1 MKRFTCAILF
11 VLYTCCIFAQEIK
24 YKAKIDTIVS
34 KTAYTYRSE
43 ELFEQGWPIKEGT
56 EILYRLGE
64 YYAYLEISEY
74 SIIQAQSGDINGY
87 FVLDDLE
94 RKNLNREIHDN
105 LNGCWISAYTYDILK
120 ENSLSA
126 LNKYEPYWENRFKAY
141 GLRPWDGDKWQD
153 IISPT
158 ELIITDNL
166 IRIDTFDE
174 MERDFLIFDE
184 KKTERYEIRIYLDN
198 NEKIPPYYEKNN
210 FLFKLNKVKVQNVSF
225 TLEGDY
231 LKLYSDSEKQP
242 LMTFARAYN
251 YQDIMTKIRAI
262 ANGVTIDLSRVT
274 WPRHADG
281 TCDYDG
287 RKAHTTNKT
296 AAISSTPTT
305 NVAPSKT
312 MTVKEN
318 LKLRSGEAA
327 TTSVLAVMSTGT
339 KVKILTIGKQATID
353 GITSN
358 WVQVEVL
365 AGAKDRDGKPIAAG
379 TRGGCFGGYLE

>member
-281 TCDYDG
+281 TCDYE
-287 RKAHTTNKT
+287 T
-296 AAISSTPTT
+296 AVRLQSGKRYRASD
-305 NVAPSKT
+305 
-312 MTVKEN
+312 N
-318 LKLRSGEAA
+318 LRLRSSGSTAGKPVV
-327 TTSVLAVMSTGT
+327 TIGKGTQVKVLAVGAE
-339 KVKILTIGKQATID
+339 QTID
-353 GITSN
+353 NLTSN
-358 WVQVEVL
+358 WVQVEVQ

-379 TRGGCFGGYLE
+379 TTGWCFGGYLGE

>member
-43 ELFEQGWPIKEGT
+43 ELFEQGWPIKEGS

-166 IRIDTFDE
+166 IHIDTFDE

-184 KKTERYEIRIYLDN
+184 KKKERYEIRIYLDN

-262 ANGVTIDLSRVT
+262 ANGMRIDHTGIT

-281 TCDYDG
+281 SCDYE
-287 RKAHTTNKT
+287 T
-296 AAISSTPTT
+296 AVQLQSGKRYRASD
-305 NVAPSKT
+305 
-312 MTVKEN
+312 N
-318 LKLRSGEAA
+318 LRLRSSG
-327 TTSVLAVMSTGT
+327 STVG
-339 KVKILTIGKQATID
+339 KPVVTIGKGTQVKVLVVGAEQTID
-353 GITSN
+353 NLISN
-358 WVQVEVL
+358 WVQVEVQT
-365 AGAKDRDGKPIAAG
+365 GAKDRDGKPIAAG
-379 TRGGCFGGYLE
+379 TTGWVFGGYLGE

>member
-1 MKRFTCAILF
+1 MKRFTCVILF

-141 GLRPWDGDKWQD
+141 GLRPWDGDRWQD

-166 IRIDTFDE
+166 IHIDTFDE

-184 KKTERYEIRIYLDN
+184 KKTERYEIKIYLDD

-210 FLFKLNKVKVQNVSF
+210 FLFKLNKVQVQNVSL
-225 TLEGDY
+225 TQEGDY

-262 ANGVTIDLSRVT
+262 ANGMRIDHTDIT

-281 TCDYDG
+281 TCDYE
-287 RKAHTTNKT
+287 T
-296 AAISSTPTT
+296 AVQLQSGKRYRASD
-305 NVAPSKT
+305 
-312 MTVKEN
+312 N
-318 LKLRSGEAA
+318 LRLRSSG
-327 TTSVLAVMSTGT
+327 STAG
-339 KVKILTIGKQATID
+339 KLVVTIGKGTQVKVLGIGAEQTID

-358 WVQVEVL
+358 WVQVEVQ
-365 AGAKDRDGKPIAAG
+365 AGAKDRDGKSIAAG
-379 TRGGCFGGYLE
+379 TRGWCFGGYLAER

>member
-1 MKRFTCAILF
+1 MKRFTCTILF

-43 ELFEQGWPIKEGT
+43 ELFEHGWPIKEGT

-281 TCDYDG
+281 TCDYE
-287 RKAHTTNKT
+287 T
-296 AAISSTPTT
+296 AVRLQSGKRYRASD
-305 NVAPSKT
+305 
-312 MTVKEN
+312 N
-318 LKLRSGEAA
+318 LRLRSSG
-327 TTSVLAVMSTGT
+327 STVG
-339 KVKILTIGKQATID
+339 KPVVTIGKGTQVKVLVVGAEQTID
-353 GITSN
+353 NLISN
-358 WVQVEVL
+358 WVQVEVQT
-365 AGAKDRDGKPIAAG
+365 GAKDRDGKPIAAG
-379 TRGGCFGGYLE
+379 TTGWVFGGYLGE

>member
-1 MKRFTCAILF
+1 MKRFTCTILF

-166 IRIDTFDE
+166 IHIDTFDE

-184 KKTERYEIRIYLDN
+184 KKKERYEIKIYLDD
-198 NEKIPPYYEKNN
+198 NERIPPYYEKNN
-210 FLFKLNKVKVQNVSF
+210 FLFKLNKVQVQNVSL
-225 TLEGDY
+225 TQEGDY

-262 ANGVTIDLSRVT
+262 ANGMRIDHTDIT

-281 TCDYDG
+281 SCDYE
-287 RKAHTTNKT
+287 T
-296 AAISSTPTT
+296 AVQLQSGKRYRASD
-305 NVAPSKT
+305 
-312 MTVKEN
+312 N
-318 LKLRSGEAA
+318 LRLRSSGSTAGKPVV
-327 TTSVLAVMSTGT
+327 TIGKGTQVKVLAVGAE
-339 KVKILTIGKQATID
+339 QTID

-358 WVQVEVL
+358 WVQVEVQS
-365 AGAKDRDGKPIAAG
+365 GAKDRDGKPIAAG
-379 TRGGCFGGYLE
+379 TTGWCFGGYLAKR

>member
-141 GLRPWDGDKWQD
+141 GLRPWDGDRWQD

-166 IRIDTFDE
+166 IHIDTFDE

-184 KKTERYEIRIYLDN
+184 KKTERYEIKIYLDD

-210 FLFKLNKVKVQNVSF
+210 FLFKLNKVQVQNVSL
-225 TLEGDY
+225 TQEGDY

-262 ANGVTIDLSRVT
+262 ANGMRIDHTDIT

-281 TCDYDG
+281 SCDYE
-287 RKAHTTNKT
+287 TINKLQQGKHYR
-296 AAISSTPTT
+296 ASD
-305 NVAPSKT
+305 
-312 MTVKEN
+312 N
-318 LKLRSGEAA
+318 LRLRSSG
-327 TTSVLAVMSTGT
+327 STAG
-339 KVKILTIGKQATID
+339 KPVVTIGKGTQVKVITVGAEQTID

-358 WVQVEVL
+358 WVQVEVQ
-365 AGAKDRDGKPIAAG
+365 AGAKDRDGKAIAAG
-379 TRGGCFGGYLE
+379 TRGWCFGGYLQ

>member
-166 IRIDTFDE
+166 IHIDTFDE

-184 KKTERYEIRIYLDN
+184 KKKERYEIKIYLDD
-198 NEKIPPYYEKNN
+198 NERIPPYYEKNN
-210 FLFKLNKVKVQNVSF
+210 FLFKLNKVQVQNVSL
-225 TLEGDY
+225 TQEGDY

-262 ANGVTIDLSRVT
+262 ANGMRIDHTGIT

-281 TCDYDG
+281 SCDYE
-287 RKAHTTNKT
+287 T
-296 AAISSTPTT
+296 AVQLQSGKRYRASD
-305 NVAPSKT
+305 
-312 MTVKEN
+312 N
-318 LKLRSGEAA
+318 LRLRSSGSTAGKPVV
-327 TTSVLAVMSTGT
+327 TIGKGTQVKVLAVGAE
-339 KVKILTIGKQATID
+339 QTID
-353 GITSN
+353 NLISN
-358 WVQVEVL
+358 WVQVEVQT
-365 AGAKDRDGKPIAAG
+365 GAKDRVGKPIAAG
-379 TRGGCFGGYLE
+379 TTGWVFGGYLGE

>member
-262 ANGVTIDLSRVT
+262 ANGVTIALSRVT

-281 TCDYDG
+281 TCDYE
-287 RKAHTTNKT
+287 T
-296 AAISSTPTT
+296 AVRLQSGKRYRASD
-305 NVAPSKT
+305 
-312 MTVKEN
+312 N
-318 LKLRSGEAA
+318 LRLRSSG
-327 TTSVLAVMSTGT
+327 STVG
-339 KVKILTIGKQATID
+339 KPVVTIGKGTQVKVLVVGAEQTID
-353 GITSN
+353 NLISN
-358 WVQVEVL
+358 WVQVEVQT
-365 AGAKDRDGKPIAAG
+365 GAKDRDGKPIAAG
-379 TRGGCFGGYLE
+379 TTGWCFGGYLAER